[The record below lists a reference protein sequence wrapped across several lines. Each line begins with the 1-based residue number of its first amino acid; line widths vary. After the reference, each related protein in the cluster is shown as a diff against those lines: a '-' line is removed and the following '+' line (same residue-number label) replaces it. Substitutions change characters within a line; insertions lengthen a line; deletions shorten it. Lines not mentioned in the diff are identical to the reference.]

1 MRKKIKDL
9 PLFERPREK
18 LLRYGVS
25 RLKDEELLAIIFS
38 TGKKDKDVL
47 SLSKKVLE
55 IINEEK
61 INNLNSDDLKE
72 IDWLGIVKKCQFLAV
87 VELGRRWFGS
97 KKRRL
102 ILQPKD
108 IWDELREYRDKKK
121 EYFFAYYLDSRNTE
135 IKKELISIGNLN
147 QSIAHPREI
156 FEPAIRYLAAQIIL
170 VHNHPSGETEP
181 SEEDLILTKKMIEA
195 GKILGIKIIDHII
208 IAKDSYFSFAENK
221 LL

>member
-1 MRKKIKDL
+1 MRKKIRDL
-9 PLFERPREK
+9 PSFERPREK

-38 TGKKDKDVL
+38 TGNKNKDVL

-55 IINEEK
+55 IIGEGK
-61 INNLNSDDLKE
+61 INDLNLNHLKE
-72 IDWLGIVKKCQFLAV
+72 IDWLGVVKKCQFLAV
-87 VELGRRWFGS
+87 VELGRRWFGN

-108 IWDELREYRDKKK
+108 IWDELREFRDKKK

-170 VHNHPSGETEP
+170 VHNHPSGEPDP
-181 SEEDLILTKKMIEA
+181 SEEDLILTKKMIES
-195 GKILGIKIIDHII
+195 GKILGIKIIDHVII
-208 IAKDSYFSFAENK
+208 TKDSYFSFAENK